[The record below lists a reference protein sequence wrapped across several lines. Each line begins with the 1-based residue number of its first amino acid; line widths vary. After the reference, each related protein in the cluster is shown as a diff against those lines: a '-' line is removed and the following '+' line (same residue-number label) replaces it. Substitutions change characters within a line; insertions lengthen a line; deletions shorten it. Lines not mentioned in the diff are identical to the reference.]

1 MSAAIHSEIEV
12 DNVSQILRD
21 DLSTFRKNI
30 HQNFSN
36 ELNSW
41 PRWFEFC
48 WRILLFL
55 RKTWENSL
63 VEDSDF
69 YF

>member
-36 ELNSW
+36 ELNS
-41 PRWFEFC
+41 
-48 WRILLFL
+48 
-55 RKTWENSL
+55 
-63 VEDSDF
+63 
-69 YF
+69 